1 MYLTVPPCAAPIGH
15 HTGCSG
21 LILTCSKNAG
31 VETAAPTE
39 QAQREQKMGWDNC
52 CPRSWV
58 PRGWWHSSQ
67 WFCSFESISH
77 VSQAN
82 LELDFELEIL
92 LPPPPGGLALQTC
105 TICGAGDGAQV
116 LLHARQVLYPRIHIL
131 VPLCCS
137 APIYTSH

>member
-1 MYLTVPPCAAPIGH
+1 MDPPCAAPVAH

-39 QAQREQKMGWDNC
+39 QAWREQKMGWNNC

-58 PRGWWHSSQ
+58 PRGWWHSFQ
-67 WFCSFESISH
+67 WFCLFESRSH

-92 LPPPPGGLALQTC
+92 LPPPPGGWHYR
-105 TICGAGDGAQV
+105 DVPYVV
-116 LLHARQVLYPRIHIL
+116 LVMAPRSSGL
-131 VPLCCS
+131 LGKYYTQGSTSQFLLCCS
-137 APIYTSH
+137 PIYASR